1 MQFINTRPVERAQ
14 ALTQCLRQA
23 GIDVVEL
30 PLLELVARPC
40 STQLQTLYRQ
50 LVDVQ
55 VIVVVSPTAVQL
67 GMQQLQQSG
76 LQLAQLQ
83 HIKWVAVGQTTAQ
96 LLQEYGVE
104 SSVPEV
110 ETSEGML
117 SLPIFQNNKDLKKI
131 AFWRGEGGRQF
142 MMQQCLVDQLEVLN
156 FVLYERQL
164 PQQTWAKYQTLLSAH
179 TKDPQSYIHCVSSEA
194 SWLNWLVLNQQH
206 PELINQCQYLVLGER
221 LYQIL
226 QEYKKKNA
234 MCFNISTLEN
244 LKVSTVLQH
253 VMQLQRNI

>member
-14 ALTQCLRQA
+14 TLTQCLRQA

-30 PLLELVARPC
+30 PLLELVARPF
-40 STQLQTLYRQ
+40 SMQLQGLYSQ
-50 LVDVQ
+50 LFDTQ
-55 VIVVVSPTAVQL
+55 VIVVVSPTAVQF
-67 GMQQLQQSG
+67 GMKYLQESG
-76 LQLAQLQ
+76 IKLSQLQ

-96 LLQEYGVE
+96 LLQTYGCE
-104 SSVPEV
+104 SLVPEV

-117 SLPIFQNNKDLKKI
+117 SLAIFNNNKNLKKI

-142 MMQQCLVDQLEVLN
+142 MMQQCALDQLEVLN

-164 PQQTWAKYQTLLSAH
+164 PQQTFTEYQRFMHYYQHNQT
-179 TKDPQSYIHCVSSEA
+179 YINCISSEA
-194 SWLNWLVLNQQH
+194 SWLNWLLLNQQNF
-206 PELINQCQYLVLGER
+206 ELINQCHYLVLGER

-234 MCFNISTLEN
+234 MCFNISILES
-244 LKVSTVLQH
+244 LKASTVLQH
-253 VMQLQRNI
+253 VTELQRNV